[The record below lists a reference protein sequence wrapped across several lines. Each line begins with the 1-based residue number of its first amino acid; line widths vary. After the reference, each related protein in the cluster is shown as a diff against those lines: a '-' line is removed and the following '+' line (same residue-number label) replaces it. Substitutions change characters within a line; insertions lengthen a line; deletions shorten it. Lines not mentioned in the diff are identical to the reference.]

1 MKQLTELTDE
11 ELVNLAQKILTKYKK
26 AFEEARRISSEYG
39 FNLDDPYNEILNTIF
54 ANLKEQREKAKKGN
68 IEHIYQNAL
77 VQLSKRGDYTQ
88 MQELITLFQ
97 EEKYQKVK
105 SKLKS
110 LRLYQEKPNKRNSS
124 TGGEKSPKSC
134 LRVTF
139 PNGKIICYRK
149 SAETLCQVI
158 DKIGPKKVAN
168 LGLQVSSQPLVSKKK
183 YERNQ
188 NEISK
193 GWFVTTHSSTIL
205 KKHQIEQ
212 ISEALGL
219 GLVVELIDKD
229 LL

>member
-11 ELVNLAQKILTKYKK
+11 ELVNLAQKTLIKYQKSI
-26 AFEEARRISSEYG
+26 EEARKISSEYG
-39 FNLDDPYNEILNTIF
+39 FKLDDSYNDIINTIF
-54 ANLKEQREKAKKGN
+54 VHLKQQREKAKVES

-88 MQELITLFQ
+88 IQELITLFQ
-97 EEKYQKVK
+97 DGKVQKIK

-124 TGGEKSPKSC
+124 TGEKSPKSC

-139 PNGKIICYRK
+139 PNGKIICNSK
-149 SAETLCQVI
+149 NAETLCQVI

-168 LGLQVSSQPLVSKKK
+168 LGLQVSSQPLVSRKKH
-183 YERNQ
+183 ERSQ

-193 GWFVTTHSSTIL
+193 GWLVTTHSSTLL

-219 GLVVELIDKD
+219 GLVVELVDKD